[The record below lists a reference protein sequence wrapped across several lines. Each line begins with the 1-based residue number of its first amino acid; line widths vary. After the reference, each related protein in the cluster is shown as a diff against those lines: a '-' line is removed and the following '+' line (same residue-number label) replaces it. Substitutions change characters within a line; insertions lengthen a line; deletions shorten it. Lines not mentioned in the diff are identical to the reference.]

1 MHFWRIEVGDRYSVS
16 PEATLG
22 PTPRELGVSSE
33 RLLGSYAAS
42 DQLASKKE
50 RRREFHSSWVCNWAI
65 VTPTVVGE

>member
-1 MHFWRIEVGDRYSVS
+1 MHFWRVKVGDRYSVS

-22 PTPRELGVSSE
+22 PTPSEWVE

-42 DQLASKKE
+42 DQLAAKKE
-50 RRREFHSSWVCNWAI
+50 RRREFDSSWVCNWAI

>member
-1 MHFWRIEVGDRYSVS
+1 MHFGRVKVGDRYSVS

-22 PTPRELGVSSE
+22 PTPRNKWVE
-33 RLLGSYAAS
+33 RLLVSYAAS

-50 RRREFHSSWVCNWAI
+50 RRREYDSSWVCNWAI